1 MSNGAAPTF
10 DIRMVIALVETT
22 TVSCLD
28 CDEVGFAA
36 TLPASTTS
44 TVTRERKTYL
54 PSQGGSFARCA
65 RVAHHVRGVRKISA
79 SRCLPARKRNTPLGT
94 VTSSIHEDIS
104 GRRTR

>member
-10 DIRMVIALVETT
+10 DIRMVIALGET

-44 TVTRERKTYL
+44 TMTRERKTYL
-54 PSQGGSFARCA
+54 PSQGGSFARP
-65 RVAHHVRGVRKISA
+65 V
-79 SRCLPARKRNTPLGT
+79 LL
-94 VTSSIHEDIS
+94 VTFAA
-104 GRRTR
+104 